1 MSKPNSFL
9 FNKTLGAKISQYTRI
24 SVSIDTNPSES
35 DIIASRV
42 KGFDL
47 HEHPYKYK
55 QLSRKK
61 MAALRKKKEKR
72 TMTKKEY
79 KIYNSNKRLASRR
92 DKAKIEF
99 WHQEKLRIQ
108 NNMPTTRKWSS
119 QQMHDIIHNKIPKNN
134 GKAFQAHHTYSVSK
148 YPHLADKG
156 EVIFPATFK
165 EHLYG
170 WHGGNFKNSL
180 PGKPINKKNIKQYKE
195 AQ

>member
-61 MAALRKKKEKR
+61 MVKP
-72 TMTKKEY
+72 
-79 KIYNSNKRLASRR
+79 
-92 DKAKIEF
+92 F
-99 WHQEKLRIQ
+99 KLIILIVYQ
-108 NNMPTTRKWSS
+108 N
-119 QQMHDIIHNKIPKNN
+119 IH
-134 GKAFQAHHTYSVSK
+134 T
-148 YPHLADKG
+148 
-156 EVIFPATFK
+156 
-165 EHLYG
+165 
-170 WHGGNFKNSL
+170 
-180 PGKPINKKNIKQYKE
+180 
-195 AQ
+195 